1 MADTQRHLERW
12 LAAHSYNHT
21 CLQSFN
27 CSSLRSHVLPLLL
40 VIVFLSSLSPSL
52 EAEAAG
58 PVRQVVKLGF
68 LLPYPKADHVI
79 PLRLADEWIAASRV
93 ALEVLGPKYSDAF
106 DVVPHIANSNCDRQE
121 AKEAAQEAKEAAQ
134 VRQEEGGQGLM
145 PCLESPFSVLE
156 RLSYGAAHCQ
166 LQLRLTGGQG
176 GCASEKGGGSAGP

>member
-121 AKEAAQEAKEAAQ
+121 AKEAAQLLLRDGVVGVVGPACTEAA
-134 VRQEEGGQGLM
+134 L
-145 PCLESPFSVLE
+145 
-156 RLSYGAAHCQ
+156 GAADV
-166 LQLRLTGGQG
+166 LVPAGVPIVSFAATWDGFRDR
-176 GCASEKGGGSAGP
+176 ERFGSFFRTV